1 MKEDNIIHFIG
12 KVGEENGSDFYLVLR
27 LSNNILCDY
36 KINFEYLVNGSC
48 SLNYKISGKL
58 DRECSST
65 NTVSVSC
72 WPPIYKIQENDEK
85 THYFGKNLSVIP
97 DIVEIKEK
105 EEKLLEKLEQK
116 TKTRALSFPAEIVK
130 LINFIDESQ
139 SIGMKSQLSTLFLL
153 FLFEIERKL
162 FSISRWSREEPSK
175 LGTSKLVEYIKK
187 ISLLSRLIQG
197 DHVGSVFIGDVI
209 SLIKRYSP
217 NSKISLKFSE
227 ELSISIEELDHL
239 LSVHLF
245 CFILLKN
252 EKEFIK
258 VHIPRYKEA
267 VNNLTLMLNS
277 EQELANI
284 LKALDKLGIRNEIL
298 YQSGSIDY
306 NVVVILKFDSDVS
319 FTPPPSCS
327 YKTLCAKLLCLENLD
342 LLETPRLD
350 VLVAITKKYLS
361 QFPRLQDEIGLVAAT
376 KGGEFERMFES
387 IRCDIKGR
395 LTGLACERGIKI
407 LRREYDIIAE
417 NTTSFGEENYD
428 DSLNYEKASI
438 KTIKDYLLLIDK
450 YFNIS
455 DLIYRFL
462 VFFCE
467 VDQ

>member
-1 MKEDNIIHFIG
+1 MKEDNIIHLIG
-12 KVGEENGSDFYLVLR
+12 KVGEEDGSDFYLVLR

-36 KINFEYLVNGSC
+36 KINFEYSVNGSC
-48 SLNYKISGKL
+48 SLNYKILGKL

-72 WPPIYKIQENDEK
+72 WPPIYRIQENDEK
-85 THYFGKNLSVIP
+85 THYCGENLPAIP
-97 DIVEIKEK
+97 DIVKIKKK
-105 EEKLLEKLEQK
+105 EEKLLKKLEQK
-116 TKTRALSFPAEIVK
+116 TKTRALSLPAEIVK
-130 LINFIDESQ
+130 LINFIEESQ
-139 SIGMKSQLSTLFLL
+139 SIDMKSQLSELFLL

-162 FSISRWSREEPSK
+162 FSIIRWSKEEPSK
-175 LGTSKLVEYIKK
+175 LGTGKLVEYIKK
-187 ISLLSRLIQG
+187 ISLLSRLIRG
-197 DHVGSVFIGDVI
+197 DHVDSVFIGDII

-217 NSKISLKFSE
+217 DSKISLKFSE

-239 LSVHLF
+239 LFVHLF

-284 LKALDKLGIRNEIL
+284 LKALDNLGIKNEIL
-298 YQSGSIDY
+298 YQSDSIDC

-319 FTPPPSCS
+319 FTPPQSCS

-342 LLETPRLD
+342 LLETPRLGT

-361 QFPRLQDEIGLVAAT
+361 QFPRLQEEIGLIAAT

-387 IRCDIKGR
+387 IRGDIKGR
-395 LTGLACERGIKI
+395 LTGLACERGINM
-407 LRREYDIIAE
+407 LREYDIIAE
-417 NTTSFGEENYD
+417 NTTSFGEENHD

-450 YFNIS
+450 YFSIS